1 MRTREQVR
9 IECWEDSAMTFLQDS
24 PSYTSP
30 ASHLCPHLKLLIK
43 AGTHTG
49 MKIWWDWGL
58 GWELNL
64 EALGSLTVSYKFES
78 KLI

>member
-1 MRTREQVR
+1 MKTRGQVR
-9 IECWEDSAMTFLQDS
+9 IGCWEDSAMTFLQDS

-43 AGTHTG
+43 AGTPTG
-49 MKIWWDWGL
+49 MKMWDWGL
-58 GWELNL
+58 GWEFNL
-64 EALGSLTVSYKFES
+64 EALGSLKVSYKSES